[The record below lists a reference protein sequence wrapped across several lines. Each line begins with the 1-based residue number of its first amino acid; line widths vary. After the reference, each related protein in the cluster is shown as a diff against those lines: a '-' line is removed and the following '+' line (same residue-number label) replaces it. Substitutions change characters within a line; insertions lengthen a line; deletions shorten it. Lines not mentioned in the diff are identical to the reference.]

1 MKKLSIIS
9 LALILFFVNSS
20 LFAQETNNS
29 KWHYLAE
36 IYLMFPN
43 MKGESGIAGLPPA
56 YVDADKS
63 SIFGHLKFGAMLYFE
78 ASNDDWS
85 ISSDFLYMDLEQELE
100 NTDLM
105 TNGEVTAKQLA
116 WEIAGLKRITSWFDV
131 GIGARLIGLDT
142 ASKFTGAHGINR
154 SGSESIYWV
163 DPIIVM
169 RFNDLLESKWIL
181 NFRGDIGGF
190 GIGSKF
196 AWQAQANV
204 GYRFSK
210 LFQTTIGYRY
220 ISVDYDK
227 NDFLYDIDTYG
238 GVIRLGFNF

>member
-1 MKKLSIIS
+1 MKKLTIT
-9 LALILFFVNSS
+9 ALLLMLFFDSS
-20 LFAQETNNS
+20 LFAQETNNT

-36 IYLMFPN
+36 IYLIFPN
-43 MKGESGIAGLPPA
+43 MKGEIGIAGLPPTT
-56 YVDADKS
+56 VDADQS

-85 ISSDFLYMDLEQELE
+85 ASSDFLYMDLGQDLE
-100 NTDLM
+100 DTNFI
-105 TNGEVTAKQLA
+105 TNGTVTAKQLA

-142 ASKFTGAHGINR
+142 EIKFTGALGNNR

-169 RFNDLLESKWIL
+169 RFKDLLKSKWIL

-196 AWQAQANV
+196 SWQVQANA

-210 LFQTTIGYRY
+210 LFQATIGYRY

-227 NDFLYDIDTYG
+227 DNFLYDIDTYG
-238 GVIRLGFNF
+238 AVVRLGFNF

>member
-1 MKKLSIIS
+1 MKKLTIIT
-9 LALILFFVNSS
+9 LLIILFFDTS
-20 LFAQETNNS
+20 LLAQDTTKA

-43 MKGESGIAGLPPA
+43 MKGEIGIAGLPPA
-56 YVDADKS
+56 SVDADQS

-85 ISSDFLYMDLEQELE
+85 ISSDFLYMDLEQDLE
-100 NTDLM
+100 DTNFI
-105 TNGEVTAKQLA
+105 TNGKVSAKQLA
-116 WEIAGLKRITSWFDV
+116 WEIAGLKRVISWFDV
-131 GIGARLIGLDT
+131 GIGARLIGLD
-142 ASKFTGAHGINR
+142 SGIEFTGTQGIDR

-196 AWQAQANV
+196 AWQMQANA

-210 LFQTTIGYRY
+210 LFQATIGYRY

-227 NDFLYDIDTYG
+227 DNFLYDIDTYG
-238 GVIRLGFNF
+238 AVVRLGFNF